1 VSASREDLIRT
12 DKYIFDFLELIN
24 VSDDA
29 SSYEGP
35 FERPYSS
42 GPTLSALL
50 SSDILFELLP
60 FSNSQHRTTNTT
72 LPAPVPATN
81 FTSTAFLYCLPNF
94 PDHQTW
100 PQYFNHSTEYL
111 QRLES
116 QVPLSDPECD
126 LSSFDR
132 WTGNEAFE
140 MKMTD
145 EMLDEL
151 ARRTSRGVQSEDGVA
166 YEEMLIR
173 LSRLSELCEHR
184 SKFKRLDT
192 RGLSKLQGTHDRCST
207 YYPCFNR

>member
-1 VSASREDLIRT
+1 LIRT
-12 DKYIFDFLELIN
+12 DKNLFHFLELIN
-24 VSDDA
+24 VSEDA
-29 SSYEGP
+29 SSYEEP

-60 FSNSQHRTTNTT
+60 FSNSQHRTTNAT
-72 LPAPVPATN
+72 LPAPVPTTN
-81 FTSTAFLYCLPNF
+81 FTSIAFLYRLPNF
-94 PDHQTW
+94 PDCQVQ
-100 PQYFNHSTEYL
+100 PQYLNHSTEYL

-132 WTGNEAFE
+132 WAGDEAFE

-151 ARRTSRGVQSEDGVA
+151 VRKTSRGVQSEDEVA
-166 YEEMLIR
+166 DEMR
-173 LSRLSELCEHR
+173 SEADSLAPT
-184 SKFKRLDT
+184 F
-192 RGLSKLQGTHDRCST
+192 
-207 YYPCFNR
+207 